1 MRADR
6 LNESGIT
13 DGSWDVAP
21 IRQQPGWLEHIDLP
35 VNDFA
40 LLAAIGPILLQFS
53 VASRH
58 GLTSIRARGLL
69 TVSSEFAGEH
79 ARFKRS

>member
-1 MRADR
+1 VRADR

-53 VASRH
+53 VASRQV
-58 GLTSIRARGLL
+58 SRQFARGLL